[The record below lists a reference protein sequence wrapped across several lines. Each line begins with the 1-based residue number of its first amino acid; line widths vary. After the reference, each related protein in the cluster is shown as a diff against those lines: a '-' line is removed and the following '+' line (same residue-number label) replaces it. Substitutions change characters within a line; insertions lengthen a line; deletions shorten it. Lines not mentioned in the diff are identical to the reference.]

1 MFNCLYPCAGVFA
14 SNQLLPSCFPAAI
27 QQLPAAVPT
36 GQKLAESSWR
46 LRPCVSRR
54 DLAAWKWE
62 AEVRLAD
69 TRPPAAPP
77 TWPRRP
83 RTSPWRMNEWINV
96 DFSEFVSCPPTS
108 LSSSHCI
115 NSPPLHLRLFFISS
129 SCWKSPHHLVL
140 PVVCLWI
147 VYLLL
152 LIYFYSARSTKYW
165 LHFKP
170 MQWPKNLSL
179 PDIKNH
185 IISLVICFYFILL
198 LLF

>member
-1 MFNCLYPCAGVFA
+1 MWISL
-14 SNQLLPSCFPAAI
+14 
-27 QQLPAAVPT
+27 
-36 GQKLAESSWR
+36 SS
-46 LRPCVSRR
+46 SH
-54 DLAAWKWE
+54 
-62 AEVRLAD
+62 
-69 TRPPAAPP
+69 APP
-77 TWPRRP
+77 TL
-83 RTSPWRMNEWINV
+83 
-96 DFSEFVSCPPTS
+96 

-115 NSPPLHLRLFFISS
+115 NSPPPHLRLFFISS

-198 LLF
+198 LLFKNTSNVAHDSLFSFWAKSFLHMSKFLKGWWTIYDMWRELFIPNERVNLKSHC